1 MPEEWLTY
9 REIGAR
15 LGLNVEAVR
24 TRVRR
29 AGWRT
34 QPGNDGRARVLVP
47 DRVFVE
53 PVGEDA
59 DGVNDQPNRTV
70 GLTGLVAL
78 LTASEA
84 RISRIGEAVRG

>member
-34 QPGNDGRARVLVP
+34 QAGNDGRARVLVP

-53 PVGEDA
+53 PVVEPVGEDA
-59 DGVNDQPNRTV
+59 DRVNRT
-70 GLTGLVAL
+70 GELTGLV
-78 LTASEA
+78 T
-84 RISRIGEAVRG
+84 